1 MSDSLSRPLDLDSF
15 VCFGVY
21 ALNNAF
27 GRLYQGLLQELGLTY
42 PQYLVIAV
50 LAEKDGRSVGEIG
63 ERLSLESNTLTPL
76 IKRLEAMSLVTRRR
90 SKTDERQVIVSL
102 TPQGRTLTEKAK
114 KIPACVAAAAVTPP
128 EDLAALRR
136 ALDELRRHLDQARS

>member
-1 MSDSLSRPLDLDSF
+1 
-15 VCFGVY
+15 
-21 ALNNAF
+21 
-27 GRLYQGLLQELGLTY
+27 
-42 PQYLVIAV
+42 
-50 LAEKDGRSVGEIG
+50 
-63 ERLSLESNTLTPL
+63 
-76 IKRLEAMSLVTRRR
+76 MSLVTRRR